1 MKHSFPNL
9 TYMEVLGK
17 QYSIYDGILWKN
29 MELCLILRYSFINQ
43 YIQNIPVSFKMTNF
57 VSLLGQK

>member
-1 MKHSFPNL
+1 
-9 TYMEVLGK
+9 MEVLGK
-17 QYSIYDGILWKN
+17 QYGIYDGILWKN
-29 MELCLILRYSFINQ
+29 MELYLILRYSFINQ

>member
-17 QYSIYDGILWKN
+17 QYGIYDGILWKN

-57 VSLLGQK
+57 VSL